1 VRVFEYGVVGKP
13 KAEGVCR
20 GIQGGSK
27 RAKLLVSMEE
37 VTIHDGDH
45 RHDEWKTCMA
55 VGSRQS
61 ALWLLAC
68 LALIS
73 SIRLALYS
81 GLRGI

>member
-45 RHDEWKTCMA
+45 FIAMMNGKHAWQSA
-55 VGSRQS
+55 VGTVV
-61 ALWLLAC
+61 A
-68 LALIS
+68 
-73 SIRLALYS
+73 
-81 GLRGI
+81 GLPCSHKLHKTLHYTVA